1 MILSSPFQTIKNT
14 THLLSQSIIYKN
26 PPNTTHFC
34 SHITH
39 RGGEIFSYKLNVEC
53 ARWIVN
59 IFQIFF
65 SWLITAHSLH
75 LWPGSWGGGRE
86 EVASRCRSWDRQI
99 RGKNVIISGRARMQ
113 FHVNTKSRDCCSLR
127 GISPSKSASGV
138 ALAKIYG
145 RQELVSPGQSMVAQK
160 LHKIISLQPKVW
172 VKFSKT

>member
-1 MILSSPFQTIKNT
+1 MILSSPFQTIKYYPPIVT
-14 THLLSQSIIYKN
+14 VDYIQN

-39 RGGEIFSYKLNVEC
+39 RGGEIFSNKFIVEC

-75 LWPGSWGGGRE
+75 LWPGSWGWGRE

-113 FHVNTKSRDCCSLR
+113 FHVNTESRDCCSLR

-172 VKFSKT
+172 VRFSKT